1 MPYVYIYSVQYV
13 HTNILHFKTKNH
25 IFTVRLK
32 NTHIHFS
39 HLGILFI
46 FIYAPTQPH
55 LAKDFTKGFEFCLEV
70 RTIVKDL
77 LLYRNRTVLNSE
89 PYCPWGFTV

>member
-1 MPYVYIYSVQYV
+1 M
-13 HTNILHFKTKNH
+13 TKSH

-32 NTHIHFS
+32 NTHIWVS
-39 HLGILFI
+39 YSYLSK
-46 FIYAPTQPH
+46 PQ
-55 LAKDFTKGFEFCLEV
+55 LAKDFTKGFEFCLDV